1 VGFEAAALE
10 AARGVDKPI
19 LAGDFEAQLQPLE
32 KLATAARKGGKAH
45 SLDELSQDARGKLFT
60 ALLRV
65 SRQRAPEGEGEEIEQ
80 KVAKRRQVF
89 ATLAEVWRALGD
101 DRRAE
106 DARAEAGDAQVAP
119 HLLAWTGEW
128 DKVAAL
134 NEKEGKFREAAK
146 LFEEHDQPKEAARLY
161 RLAGDAPKV
170 VELLGKLG
178 DRDALVEAAK
188 HLPPKQQEEALLA
201 AGLGDVLMEILVQ
214 AERWEDVGTLYERAE
229 QWGDAARAFERAGKT
244 HKAARAFDKAGEKAD
259 ADRLVEAEAKPLEES
274 DPLAAAKVWARF
286 GRPLQAARL
295 APGALDKFRW
305 FREGGAI
312 DEAVEVAK
320 AELASLQEA
329 GKSLLEIAPWLAR
342 SGDTAGALK
351 IYDEHRRPEEAGQLF
366 DDLGE
371 AELAARC
378 YEVAGKTRKAA
389 DLYEKAGN
397 AEAAQRLRAAEPPPP
412 ARNAPKA
419 GGPRGGGPRGPR
431 GPGGGGGGGRGP
443 RGPRPSPKR

>member
-1 VGFEAAALE
+1 
-10 AARGVDKPI
+10 VDKPI
-19 LAGDFEAQLQPLE
+19 LAGDFEAQLAPLE
-32 KLATAARKGGKAH
+32 KLATAARKGGKTH
-45 SLDELSQDARGKLFT
+45 GLDDLSQDARGKLFT

-65 SRQRAPEGEGEEIEQ
+65 MRQRAPEGEGEEVEQ
-80 KVAKRRQVF
+80 KAAQRRQVF
-89 ATLAEVWRALGD
+89 ATLAEVWRAMGD
-101 DRRAE
+101 DRRAD
-106 DARAEAGDAQVAP
+106 DAREIAGDAQVAP

-134 NEKEGKFREAAK
+134 HEKEGKFREAAK

-178 DRDALVEAAK
+178 DREALVEAAK
-188 HLPPKQQEEALLA
+188 QLPPKQQEEALLA
-201 AGLGDVLMEILVQ
+201 AGMGDVLMEILVQ
-214 AERWEDVGTLYERAE
+214 SERWEDVGGLYERAE
-229 QWGDAARAFERAGKT
+229 QWGDAARAYERAGKT
-244 HKAARAFDKAGEKAD
+244 HKAARAFDRAGEKAE

-286 GRPLQAARL
+286 GRPLEAARL

-305 FREGGAI
+305 LREGGAN
-312 DEAVEVAK
+312 DEAIEVAK

-329 GKSLLEIAPWLAR
+329 GKPLLEIAPWLAR

-378 YEVAGKTRKAA
+378 FEVAGKTRKAA

-397 AEAAQRLRAAEPPPP
+397 TEAAQRLRAAEPPPP
-412 ARNAPKA
+412 TRPAPKSGGPK
-419 GGPRGGGPRGPR
+419 GGPRGARGPGGGGRDRGGPRGPR
-431 GPGGGGGGGRGP
+431 PA
-443 RGPRPSPKR
+443 PKK